1 MDTLKQRAGFPTA
14 ESGASASPSGQ
25 SSEGEPSFTGA
36 STPPTAESGL
46 KIKMSGDSP
55 SGQSIQVGESV
66 KIHWGGKVFEF
77 DSAETA
83 LKWGFHLQ

>member
-1 MDTLKQRAGFPTA
+1 METLKQRAGFPTA

-25 SSEGEPSFTGA
+25 SSEGEPSKSAVLRQPSQSAA
-36 STPPTAESGL
+36 SDQ
-46 KIKMSGDSP
+46 GDSP